1 MVVVLLALVGV
12 HVLKL
17 KLILKVNVEKLM
29 VVFMNV
35 NLVNV
40 VLNMVTVV
48 KNKIIVDISDKVHLV
63 FVGLI
68 KIIKNINK
76 FE

>member
-1 MVVVLLALVGV
+1 
-12 HVLKL
+12 
-17 KLILKVNVEKLM
+17 M